1 MNSNEDPAFSRR
13 PAQAALSFS
22 NFVCVCV
29 FVFVCVHVS
38 VSLSLSLSLDAGP
51 REGRS
56 FFYERGTPVPEVA
69 VSLRLRTMYRGYEYR
84 GTSLTRQPLLGPP

>member
-1 MNSNEDPAFSRR
+1 MGLKKRRFPSKIDNYMNSNEDPAFSRR

-38 VSLSLSLSLDAGP
+38 VSLSLSLSLSMP
-51 REGRS
+51 VLVREGH
-56 FFYERGTPVPEVA
+56 FFMSEVH
-69 VSLRLRTMYRGYEYR
+69 LYQR
-84 GTSLTRQPLLGPP
+84 